1 MKKVCGKS
9 LFAWPVITV
18 TCLVGAGCVNLEPPG
33 GPAPDPTLT
42 MVASMRADS
51 QMMNENQRK
60 LVAAIEE
67 LQQTNARQAKEI
79 QQLNDRLATV
89 EARVGKA
96 EASWREGIERNTA
109 AIRQESEARQKS
121 LDQVVNVVSEEVG
134 KVSKQ
139 QARSQAQASGQRAYT
154 VQRGDTLNQIAK
166 AFGVSVDSLRD
177 ANGLRD
183 DRIIEGQALKI
194 PER

>member
-1 MKKVCGKS
+1 MKNAVRTS
-9 LFAWPVITV
+9 ATLWHIVAV

-33 GPAPDPTLT
+33 GPEPDPTVT
-42 MVASMRADS
+42 MVASMRADN

-79 QQLNDRLATV
+79 RELNDRLATV
-89 EARVGKA
+89 EARMGKA
-96 EASWREGIERNTA
+96 EVSWREGMDRTTA

-139 QARSQAQASGQRAYT
+139 QARSQAQASGQRVYT

-166 AFGVSVDSLRD
+166 AFGVSVESLRD

-183 DRIIEGQALKI
+183 DRIIEGQTLKI